1 MYFFVRAP
9 LLLLTGFLVF
19 GGVPYAL
26 AQETPPSDVPEETP
40 AQKAIREANEEAAK
54 ARADAEA
61 AAQAQIDATNSEIQ
75 RLKNE
80 IAELQKNLNLTTA
93 QKQTLQTAIRA
104 LDLQIQKLQKNVT
117 LTSGQISVKD
127 KEIGSLSGKIRTTE
141 EKISDTKVAVAS
153 TLRQLEH
160 MDREYLVTTLL
171 GGGTLS
177 DFFDQAVTVGSLR
190 GELQNKIQDLGSL
203 RDNLE
208 SSKTSAETKRK
219 ELASLKANLNHQKQG
234 VVAAKADQT
243 TLLAQTKNK
252 ESEYQKLIAK
262 KIAEQE
268 KFEQDLRSFESQ
280 LGLSVAAGSFPA
292 ASQGILEWPLD
303 SVRVTQYFGNTDFST
318 KNPQIY
324 NGRGH
329 TGMDFAASSGTRI
342 LAARGGV
349 VLGTGN
355 TDATCPNASY
365 GKWVFIKHD
374 NGLSTLYAHL
384 STISVAGGQSIG
396 AGELVGYSGNTG
408 YSTGPHLHFGVYA
421 SSGSKIASFPSSS
434 CRGKTYTMPVGDTKA
449 YLNPLSYLP
458 AR

>member
-1 MYFFVRAP
+1 MYLTLRVP
-9 LLLLTGFLVF
+9 LLLLACFLIF
-19 GGVPYAL
+19 GG
-26 AQETPPSDVPEETP
+26 AQGARAEETP
-40 AQKAIREANEEAAK
+40 AVAEETPVQKELREANEEAAK
-54 ARADAEA
+54 VRAAAEA
-61 AAQAQIDATNSEIQ
+61 AAQAQIDSANSEIQ

-93 QKQTLQTAIRA
+93 QKQTLQSAIKA
-104 LDLQIQKLQKNVT
+104 LDLQIQKLQKSVT
-117 LTSGQISVKD
+117 LTSSQISVKD
-127 KEIGSLSGKIRTTE
+127 KEIGNLSGKIRTTE
-141 EKISDTKVAVAS
+141 EKISDAKVAVAS
-153 TLRQLEH
+153 TLRQLER
-160 MDREYLVTTLL
+160 MDQEYLVTTLL

-177 DFFDQAVTVGSLR
+177 SFFDQAVTVGSLR

-203 RDNLE
+203 RTNLE
-208 SSKTSAETKRK
+208 TSKTSAETKRK
-219 ELASLKANLNHQKQG
+219 ELDALKKNLTHQKNG
-234 VVAAKADQT
+234 VTAAKADQT
-243 TLLAQTKNK
+243 TLLVQTKNK

-280 LGLSVAAGSFPA
+280 LGLSVTAGSFPA
-292 ASQGILEWPLD
+292 ASSGILDWPLD
-303 SVRVTQYFGNTDFST
+303 SVRITQYFGNTDFST

-329 TGMDFAASSGTRI
+329 TGMDFAASSGTRV
-342 LAARGGV
+342 LSARGGI

-384 STISVAGGQSIG
+384 SSISVSGGQSIG

>member
-1 MYFFVRAP
+1 MYLLFRAP
-9 LLLLTGFLVF
+9 LLLLASFLIF
-19 GGVPYAL
+19 GGIPQAL
-26 AQETPPSDVPEETP
+26 AQDTTAAVEETP
-40 AQKAIREANEEAAK
+40 AQKALREANEAAAK
-54 ARADAEA
+54 ARADADA
-61 AAQAQIDATNSEIQ
+61 AAQAQIDATNAQIQ
-75 RLKNE
+75 KLKDE
-80 IAELQKNLNLTTA
+80 IAALQTNLNLTTA
-93 QKQTLQTAIRA
+93 QKQTLQTAIKA
-104 LDLQIQKLQKNVT
+104 LDLQIQKLQKSVS

-127 KEIGSLSGKIRTTE
+127 KEIGNLSGKIRTTE
-141 EKISDTKVAVAS
+141 EKISDAKVAVAS
-153 TLRQLEH
+153 TLRQLEQ
-160 MDREYLVTTLL
+160 MDQEYLVITLL

-177 DFFDQAVTVGSLR
+177 SFFDQAVTVGSLR

-219 ELASLKANLNHQKQG
+219 ELANLKANLNQQKQG
-234 VVAAKADQT
+234 VAAAKADQT

-262 KIAEQE
+262 KQAEQAR
-268 KFEQDLRSFESQ
+268 FEQDLQNFESQ
-280 LGLSVAAGSFPA
+280 LGLSVAAGSLPA
-292 ASQGILEWPLD
+292 SVPGTLQWPLD
-303 SVRVTQYFGNTDFST
+303 SIRITQNFGNTSFST
-318 KNPQIY
+318 QNPQIY

-329 TGMDFAASSGTRI
+329 TGMDFAASTGTRV

-384 STISVAGGQSIG
+384 STISVSKGQSID
-396 AGELVGYSGNTG
+396 AGEPVGYSGNTG

-421 SSGSKIASFPSSS
+421 TSGSEIASFPSSS

-458 AR
+458 TR